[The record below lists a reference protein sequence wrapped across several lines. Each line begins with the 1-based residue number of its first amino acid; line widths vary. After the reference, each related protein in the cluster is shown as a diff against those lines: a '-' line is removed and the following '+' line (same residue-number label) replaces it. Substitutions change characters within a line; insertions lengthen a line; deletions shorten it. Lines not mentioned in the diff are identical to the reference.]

1 MSEEPKQTNPHLKKT
16 PRPKR
21 RVGIWTY
28 IISIVV
34 ALGIGVG
41 GTYWLIGRQV
51 NAQYATD

>member
-1 MSEEPKQTNPHLKKT
+1 MPEEPKQTNPHIKKV

-21 RVGIWTY
+21 RVGLWTY

-41 GTYWLIGRQV
+41 GT
-51 NAQYATD
+51 